1 MTGFKATS
9 DKTKEGKW
17 QNFDIADV
25 SGEISGS
32 LQSNM
37 NNVTPMSSVKPYLFG
52 LEDMRVLLIRK
63 QQNFPSY
70 SNFNYLKDKLGLIRN
85 YMINNNN
92 INKREFTNEDDFTKA
107 ICATNR
113 FVYAY
118 TGFKE
123 LGLLFQNFY

>member
-25 SGEISGS
+25 SGEISGQ

-70 SNFNYLKDKLGLIRN
+70 SNFGYLKHIL
-85 YMINNNN
+85 
-92 INKREFTNEDDFTKA
+92 
-107 ICATNR
+107 
-113 FVYAY
+113 
-118 TGFKE
+118 
-123 LGLLFQNFY
+123 